1 MTSAT
6 GSGNWDKIMEPRII
20 KDDNEHRIYLAEVE
34 RLASED
40 PDLDSAKG
48 RRLELLA
55 KLVEDYEKAR
65 ISFRAPDPVDAIVF
79 RMEQQGLLQKD
90 IAPYLGGSNRAS
102 EVLAR
107 KRPLTLPMIRALHRN
122 LGIPSELLIR
132 EPAPDAPDA
141 EGISETD
148 IPLDVLIKRGWID
161 AKLTVS
167 DLMHRM
173 GAPNGMPVR
182 LRHTSTFGA
191 NRRTNYT
198 LVWLWL
204 SRVREIGDAQSHL
217 HGRFQREELDE
228 NFIRYV
234 TRLSFM
240 ANGPRLAKEFLEEH
254 GIALVIEPNLPRTN
268 LDGAAL
274 IGRSGAPII
283 ALSLRQDRLDN
294 FWFTLTHELVH
305 AWKHLDDKNHRA
317 IADENI
323 EKRTD
328 DDAIEQEANDRAAEI
343 LIPRSAWRRS
353 QAFVDPTPS
362 SIRVFAKELHISP
375 AIIAGRIRYERNNY
389 KLFPKMVGYRG
400 VRSLFPEIR
409 WG

>member
-1 MTSAT
+1 
-6 GSGNWDKIMEPRII
+6 MEPRII
-20 KDDNEHRIYLAEVE
+20 KNDKEHQIYLAEVE

-40 PDLDSAKG
+40 PEASSSEG

-55 KLVEDYEKAR
+55 KLVEDYEKTQ
-65 ISFRAPDPVDAIVF
+65 IQFQAPDPIDAIVF

-90 IAPYLGGSNRAS
+90 IAPYLGGKNRAS

-107 KRPLTLPMIRALHRN
+107 KRPLTLPMIRALHEN
-122 LGIPSELLIR
+122 LDIPSELLIR
-132 EPAPDAPDA
+132 EPTQ
-141 EGISETD
+141 EGSEPEEIDDSD
-148 IPLDVLIKRGWID
+148 IPLEVLIKRGWID
-161 AKLTVS
+161 AKLTAT
-167 DLMHRM
+167 DLLRRM
-173 GAPNGMPVR
+173 AAPGGIPVR
-182 LRHTSTFGA
+182 LRHTTTFGA

-204 SRVREIGDAQSHL
+204 SRVREIGDSQSHL
-217 HGRFQREELDE
+217 HGRFRREELNE

-240 ANGPRLAKEFLEEH
+240 ANGPRLAKEFLEEN
-254 GIALVIEPNLPRTN
+254 GIALVIEPQLPKTH

-283 ALSLRQDRLDN
+283 ALTLRQDRLDN
-294 FWFTLTHELVH
+294 FWFTLTHELIH
-305 AWKHLDDKNHRA
+305 AWKHLDDKEHRA

-323 EKRTD
+323 EKRAD
-328 DDAIEQEANDRAAEI
+328 DDAIEKEANDRAAEI
-343 LIPRSAWRRS
+343 LIPRAAWRRS
-353 QAFVDPTPS
+353 KAFVDPSPQ
-362 SIRVFAKELHISP
+362 SIREFAKELHICP
-375 AIIAGRIRYERNNY
+375 AIIAGRIRFERGNY
-389 KLFPKMVGYRG
+389 KLFSKMVGYRK